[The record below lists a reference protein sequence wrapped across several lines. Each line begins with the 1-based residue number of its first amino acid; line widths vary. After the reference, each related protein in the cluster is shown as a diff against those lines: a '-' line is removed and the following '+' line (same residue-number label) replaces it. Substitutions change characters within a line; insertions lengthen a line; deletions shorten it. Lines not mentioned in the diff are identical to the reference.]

1 MALEQEILLSVKCA
15 GKVAKMW
22 TVKSL
27 WIVMNTLVEKCVE
40 NVENSRENSFALVKS
55 VFSENRRFPQGL

>member
-27 WIVMNTLVEKCVE
+27 WIVINTLVEKCVE
-40 NVENSRENSFALVKS
+40 NVENFKENLKI
-55 VFSENRRFPQGL
+55 NRSTQNILFHAIVEM